1 MEGKMQSY
9 QVVMRA
15 LSFSAFSWLPLGP
28 VYSNQA
34 EALMWNFGGQGER
47 GLSVKNYL
55 NYKL

>member
-1 MEGKMQSY
+1 MQSY